1 MHREHDDA
9 IADDDDED
17 DVGDDVGGFSL
28 SPERRPACSHAKA
41 LPTASR
47 ESSDALRAELRK
59 RQRQLVRGFCRKDA
73 AEAATQQ
80 CHALTAWAG
89 PMSLS
94 RESAGAGHSC

>member
-17 DVGDDVGGFSL
+17 DVGDDVGGFFL
-28 SPERRPACSHAKA
+28 SPERRPACSRAKA
-41 LPTASR
+41 L
-47 ESSDALRAELRK
+47 ELRK

-80 CHALTAWAG
+80 CHALSPPGQAPCPCLVIAQAPG
-89 PMSLS
+89 IPVD
-94 RESAGAGHSC
+94 